1 MNQKD
6 KKSAYNGN
14 KNLKRVDTAIEW
26 TPELII
32 EYRKCALDPVYFIEK
47 YVKIVNVDKG
57 LVNFNMYEYQKDIVN
72 LSERERFVICKM
84 PRQCGKTTTIVGI
97 MLHRVLFNET
107 YSVAILANKERQ
119 AIEILSRIQFAYEH
133 LPKWLQQGIKEWNK
147 KDVELENGS
156 KILASSTSS
165 SAIRGTSQNLVYLD
179 EFAFVPNNMQEDFFA
194 SVYPTISSG
203 KTTKVLITSTPNGL
217 NQFHKIWVDSEEG
230 RNSYQRIDVHWSDMP
245 GRDEAWK
252 QETIRNTSEDQFRV
266 EFECEFVGSSDTL
279 IHATKLRKLVYR
291 NPIRSTNELKIYEE
305 PGVLDPDSENPTSRL
320 YAIIVDTSRGV
331 GGDYSAFSVIDISSL
346 PYQQVA
352 IYKNNKIPALL
363 YPNVVYETAKFY
375 NNAYVLV
382 ETNDI
387 GQQVAD
393 TLQYDLEY
401 ENVLKSAPNGQGVIE
416 LSSGFHSGAKS
427 GIRTTKSVKRIGCL
441 NAKSLIENDKLIIN
455 DYDTIQEL
463 TRFVAK
469 NQSYEAEEGTH
480 DDLVMGLVLFGWMSN
495 QPFFKDLSNNDIRK
509 NLYMENMRRLEDE
522 VLPFA
527 IIDDNNETSYSDQIQ
542 IVDLENTSFDR
553 WMSS

>member
-6 KKSAYNGN
+6 KRSAYNGN

-26 TPELII
+26 TPELIV
-32 EYRKCALDPVYFIEK
+32 EYRKCAFDPVYFIEK

-57 LVNFNMYEYQKDIVN
+57 LVNFNMYEYQKDIVD

-203 KTTKVLITSTPNGL
+203 KTTKVLITATPNGL

-230 RNSYQRIDVHWSDMP
+230 RNSYKRIDVHWSDMP

-279 IHATKLRKLVYR
+279 IHASKLRKLVYH
-291 NPIRSTNELKIYEE
+291 NPIRSTKELKIYAE
-305 PGVLDPDSENPTSRL
+305 PGYIDPNSENPTDRL
-320 YAIIVDTSRGV
+320 YTIIVDTSRGV
-331 GGDYSAFSVIDISSL
+331 GGDYSAFSVIDVTEL

-352 IYKNNKIPALL
+352 TYRNNKIPALL
-363 YPNVVYETAKFY
+363 YPNIVYETAKY
-375 NNAYVLV
+375 YKNAFVLI

-393 TLQYDLEY
+393 TLQYELEY
-401 ENVLKSAPNGQGVIE
+401 ENILRTAPNQQGNIE
-416 LSSGFHSGAKS
+416 LSAGFHSGAKS
-427 GIRTTKSVKRIGCL
+427 GVRTTKSVKRVGCL
-441 NAKSLIENDKLIIN
+441 NVKSLIESDKLIVN
-455 DYDTIQEL
+455 DYDTIQEM

-469 NQSYEAEEGTH
+469 GQSYEAEEGTH
-480 DDLVMGLVLFGWMSN
+480 DDLMMGLVLFGWMSN
-495 QPFFKDLSNNDIRK
+495 QNFFKDLTNNDIRK
-509 NLYMENMRRLEDE
+509 NLYMENMQRIEDE
-522 VLPFA
+522 MLPFA
-527 IIDDNNETSYSDQIQ
+527 IIDDNNDEMYSEKI
-542 IVDLENTSFDR
+542 IDLENQSFDH
-553 WMSS
+553 WMRT

>member
-1 MNQKD
+1 MILNN

-26 TPELII
+26 TPELVI
-32 EYRKCALDPVYFIEK
+32 EYRKCALNPVYFIEK

-57 LVNFNMYEYQKDIVN
+57 LVNFNMYDYQKDIVD

-230 RNSYQRIDVHWSDMP
+230 RNSYKRIDVHWSDMP

-266 EFECEFVGSSDTL
+266 EFECEFVGSSATL
-279 IHATKLRKLVYR
+279 IHASKLRKLVYH
-291 NPIRSTNELKIYEE
+291 NPVRSTKELKIYAE
-305 PGVLDPDSENPTSRL
+305 PGVVDPDSETPTKRL
-320 YAIIVDTSRGV
+320 YTIIVDTSRGV
-331 GGDYSAFSVIDISSL
+331 EGDYSAFSVIDITEL
-346 PYQQVA
+346 PYTQA
-352 IYKNNKIPALL
+352 ATYRNNNITPLL
-363 YPNVVYETAKFY
+363 YPNIIFETAKYY
-375 NNAYVLV
+375 NNAFVLI

-393 TLQYDLEY
+393 ILQYDLEY
-401 ENVLKSAPNGQGVIE
+401 ENILRTAPNHQGVIE
-416 LSSGFHSGAKS
+416 LSAGFSNGAKS
-427 GIRTTKSVKRIGCL
+427 GVRTTKSVKRIGCL
-441 NAKSLIENDKLIIN
+441 NVKSLVESDKLIVN
-455 DYDTIQEL
+455 DYETIQEM

-469 NQSYEAEEGTH
+469 GQSYEAEEGTH
-480 DDLVMGLVLFGWMSN
+480 DDLMMGLVLFGWMSN
-495 QPFFKDLSNNDIRK
+495 QPYFKELTNSDIRK
-509 NLYMENMRRLEDE
+509 NLYIENIRRIEDE
-522 VLPFA
+522 MLPFPV
-527 IIDDNNETSYSDQIQ
+527 IDDNNELEYSET
-542 IVDLENTSFDR
+542 IVDLENMSFDR
-553 WMSS
+553 WMRT

>member
-1 MNQKD
+1 MNLKD

-26 TPELII
+26 TPELIV

-57 LVNFNMYEYQKDIVN
+57 LVNFNMYEYQKDIVD

-107 YSVAILANKERQ
+107 YSIAILANKERQ

-230 RNSYQRIDVHWSDMP
+230 RNSYKRIDVHWSDMP

-252 QETIRNTSEDQFRV
+252 AETIRNTSEDQFRV

-279 IHATKLRKLVYR
+279 IHASKLRKLVYH
-291 NPIRSTNELKIYEE
+291 NPIRATRELKIYAE
-305 PGVLDPDSENPTSRL
+305 PGVLDPDSEKPTSRL
-320 YAIIVDTSRGV
+320 YTIIVDTSRGV
-331 GGDYSAFSVIDISSL
+331 GGDYSAFSVIDVTEL

-352 IYKNNKIPALL
+352 TYRNNKIPALL
-363 YPNVVYETAKFY
+363 YPNVIYETAKYY
-375 NNAYVLV
+375 NNAFVLI

-401 ENVLKSAPNGQGVIE
+401 ENILRTAPNQQGVIE
-416 LSSGFHSGAKS
+416 LSAGFHSGAKS
-427 GIRTTKSVKRIGCL
+427 GVRTTKSVKRIGCL
-441 NAKSLIENDKLIIN
+441 NIKSLVESDKIIVN
-455 DYDTIQEL
+455 DYDTIQEM

-469 NQSYEAEEGTH
+469 GQSYEAEEGTN
-480 DDLVMGLVLFGWMSN
+480 DDLMMGLVLFGWMSN
-495 QPFFKDLSNNDIRK
+495 QNLFKDLTNSDIRK
-509 NLYMENMRRLEDE
+509 NLYMENMYKMEEDI
-522 VLPFA
+522 LPFPV
-527 IIDDNNETSYSDQIQ
+527 INDHNEEIYTDR
-542 IVDLENTSFDR
+542 IVDLENMSFET
-553 WMSS
+553 WMRT

>member
-1 MNQKD
+1 MNLKD

-26 TPELII
+26 TPELVV

-57 LVNFNMYEYQKDIVN
+57 LVNFNMYEYQKDIVD

-230 RNSYQRIDVHWSDMP
+230 RNSYKRIDVHWSDMP

-279 IHATKLRKLVYR
+279 IHASKLRKLVYH
-291 NPIRSTNELKIYEE
+291 NPVRSTKELKIYAE
-305 PGVLDPDSENPTSRL
+305 PGEVDPDSENPTKRL
-320 YAIIVDTSRGV
+320 YTIIVDTSRGV
-331 GGDYSAFSVIDISSL
+331 GGDYSAFSVIDITEL
-346 PYQQVA
+346 PYTQA
-352 IYKNNKIPALL
+352 ATYKNNKISPLL
-363 YPNVVYETAKFY
+363 YPNIIYETAKYY
-375 NNAYVLV
+375 NNAFILV

-393 TLQYDLEY
+393 TIQYDLEY
-401 ENVLKSAPNGQGVIE
+401 ENILRTAPNQQGVIE
-416 LSSGFHSGAKS
+416 LSAGFHSGAKS
-427 GIRTTKSVKRIGCL
+427 GVRTTKSVKRIGCL
-441 NAKSLIENDKLIIN
+441 NVKSLIESDKLIVN
-455 DYDTIQEL
+455 DYDTIQEM

-469 NQSYEAEEGTH
+469 GQSYEAEEGTH
-480 DDLVMGLVLFGWMSN
+480 DDLMMGLVLFGWMSN
-495 QPFFKDLSNNDIRK
+495 QPFFKELTNNDIRK
-509 NLYMENMRRLEDE
+509 NLYMENMRRIEDE
-522 VLPFA
+522 MLPFPV
-527 IIDDNNETSYSDQIQ
+527 IDDNNELQYSET
-542 IVDLENTSFDR
+542 IVDLENMSFDR
-553 WMSS
+553 WMST

>member
-1 MNQKD
+1 MNLKD

-26 TPELII
+26 TPELIV
-32 EYRKCALDPVYFIEK
+32 EYRKCALNPVYFIEK

-57 LVNFNMYEYQKDIVN
+57 LVNFNMYEYQKDIVD

-107 YSVAILANKERQ
+107 YSIAILANKERQ

-279 IHATKLRKLVYR
+279 IHASKLRKLVYH
-291 NPIRSTNELKIYEE
+291 NPVRATKELRIFEE
-305 PGVLDPDSENPTSRL
+305 PGVLDPDSEKPTDRL
-320 YAIIVDTSRGV
+320 YTIIVDTSRGV
-331 GGDYSAFSVIDISSL
+331 GGDYSAFSVIDITEL
-346 PYQQVA
+346 PYKQVA
-352 IYKNNKIPALL
+352 TYRNNKIPALL

-375 NNAYVLV
+375 NNAFILV

-393 TLQYDLEY
+393 TLQFDLEY
-401 ENVLKSAPNGQGVIE
+401 ENVLKTAPNQQGVIE
-416 LSSGFHSGAKS
+416 LSGGFHSGAKS
-427 GIRTTKSVKRIGCL
+427 GVRTTKSVKRIGCL
-441 NAKSLIENDKLIIN
+441 NIKSLIENDKIIVN

-469 NQSYEAEEGTH
+469 GQSYEAEEGTH

-495 QPFFKDLSNNDIRK
+495 QTFFKDLSNNDIRK

-527 IIDDNNETSYSDQIQ
+527 IIDDNNETIYSDQI
-542 IVDLENTSFDR
+542 VDLDNMSFDR

>member
-1 MNQKD
+1 MNLKD

-26 TPELII
+26 TPELIV

-57 LVNFNMYEYQKDIVN
+57 LVNFNMYEYQKDIVD

-107 YSVAILANKERQ
+107 YSIAILANKERQ

-230 RNSYQRIDVHWSDMP
+230 RNSYKRIDVHWSDMP

-252 QETIRNTSEDQFRV
+252 AETIRNTSEDQFRV

-279 IHATKLRKLVYR
+279 IHASKLRKLVYH
-291 NPIRSTNELKIYEE
+291 NPVRATKELKIYAE
-305 PGVLDPDSENPTSRL
+305 PGVLDPDSEKPTNRL
-320 YAIIVDTSRGV
+320 YTIIVDTSRGV
-331 GGDYSAFSVIDISSL
+331 GGDYSAFSVIDVTEL

-352 IYKNNKIPALL
+352 TYRNNKIPALL
-363 YPNVVYETAKFY
+363 YPNVIYETAKYY
-375 NNAYVLV
+375 NNAFVLI

-401 ENVLKSAPNGQGVIE
+401 ENILRTAPNQQGVIE
-416 LSSGFHSGAKS
+416 LSAGFHSGAKS
-427 GIRTTKSVKRIGCL
+427 GVRTTKSVKRIGCL
-441 NAKSLIENDKLIIN
+441 NIKSLVESDKIIVN
-455 DYDTIQEL
+455 DYDTIQEM

-469 NQSYEAEEGTH
+469 GQSYEAEEGTN
-480 DDLVMGLVLFGWMSN
+480 DDLMMGLVLFGWMSN
-495 QPFFKDLSNNDIRK
+495 QNLFKDLTNNDIRK
-509 NLYMENMRRLEDE
+509 NLYMENMQRMEDE
-522 VLPFA
+522 ILPFA
-527 IIDDNNETSYSDQIQ
+527 IIDDNNEEIYSDR
-542 IVDLENTSFDR
+542 IVDLENMSFDR
-553 WMSS
+553 WMNS

>member
-1 MNQKD
+1 MNSKTNS
-6 KKSAYNGN
+6 KKTAYNGN
-14 KNLKRVDTAIEW
+14 KNLKRVDTVIEW
-26 TPELII
+26 TPELVI

-47 YVKIVNVDKG
+47 YVKIVNVDLG
-57 LVNFNMYEYQKDIVN
+57 LINFNMYGYQKDIVS
-72 LSERERFVICKM
+72 LAEQERFVICKM

-97 MLHRVLFNET
+97 MLHRVLFNEN
-107 YSVAILANKERQ
+107 YSIAILANKERQ

-133 LPKWLQQGIKEWNK
+133 LPKWLQQGIKEWNA
-147 KDVELENGS
+147 KDIEIENGS

-179 EFAFVPNNMQEDFFA
+179 EFAFVPNNMQESFFA

-230 RNSYQRIDVHWSDMP
+230 RNSYKRIDVHWSDMP

-279 IHATKLRKLVYR
+279 IHATKLRKLVYHQ
-291 NPIRSTNELKIYEE
+291 PVRSTKELKIYEE
-305 PGVLDPDSENPTSRL
+305 PGYIDPNSENPTKRL
-320 YAIIVDTSRGV
+320 YTIIVDTARGV
-331 GGDYSAFSVIDISSL
+331 GGDYSAFSVIDVSEL
-346 PYQQVA
+346 PYRQVA
-352 IYKNNKIPALL
+352 TYRNNKIAALL
-363 YPNVVYETAKFY
+363 YPNIIYETAKFY
-375 NNAYVLV
+375 HNAFVLI

-401 ENVLKSAPNGQGVIE
+401 ENILRSAPNHQGVIE
-416 LSSGFHSGAKS
+416 LSSGFGTGNKS
-427 GIRTTKSVKRIGCL
+427 GIRTTKSIKRIGCL
-441 NAKSLIENDKLIIN
+441 NIKSLVENDKIIIN
-455 DYDTIQEL
+455 DYDTIQEM

-469 NQSYEAEEGTH
+469 GQSYEAEEGTH
-480 DDLVMGLVLFGWMSN
+480 DDLMMGLVLFGWMSN
-495 QPFFKDLSNNDIRK
+495 QPYFKDMTNNDIRK
-509 NLYMENMRRLEDE
+509 NLYMENMQRIEED
-522 VLPFA
+522 VLPFGF
-527 IIDDNNETSYSDQIQ
+527 IDDANEPTTQNGIM
-542 IVDLENTSFDR
+542 DLENMSFDS
-553 WMSS
+553 WMRS